1 MADQNIHINYS
12 VTDIERYLQGRM
24 SAKEMHDM
32 ERAALQD
39 PFLADAIEGYSET
52 PFGQSHKHLNEITAL
67 LNAEKKDATVVVM
80 PVKKFNWL
88 SIAASVILIAGAGSA
103 SWYIFS
109 LNNHPANDEHIAQAT
124 VAKEQ
129 KADTLLQPAF
139 NDTTAAIAQNYTPPK
154 NAQQKN
160 NEPYKVTVDNLPA
173 TQPETIA
180 PSAESETLKISE
192 PENLD
197 TGKNKPL
204 VIQKDDIA
212 AAPVA
217 STQAPVSAKAKT
229 QNSFATADSVANRNK
244 SIQYFNNNLVNQF
257 KGRVTDNNNQPVANA
272 VINAGDDLRAVY
284 TDASGYFALTAPD
297 SLLNVTVSSLGFV
310 PAQAEIRSNFSN
322 NIAVLPDKQSL
333 SEVVVT
339 GYSTEKK
346 ALNKKA
352 ASDSLFP
359 AGGWES
365 FQDYVYKKL
374 HKKSDSTNNGGTLSG
389 DVEVEFLVRE
399 DGTPYN
405 FNVVKSLNHA
415 NDAQAIDIIKNGPR
429 WIGDRKN
436 KKAKVTI
443 PFQ

>member
-12 VTDIERYLQGRM
+12 VTDIERYLQGQM

-39 PFLADAIEGYSET
+39 PFLADAIEGYSEA
-52 PFGQSHKHLNEITAL
+52 PFEQSHQHLNDITAL
-67 LNAEKKDATVVVM
+67 LHAEKNDAKIVVM

-88 SIAASVILIAGAGSA
+88 SVAASVILIAGVGSV
-103 SWYIFS
+103 SWYLFS
-109 LNNHPANDEHIAQAT
+109 LNSNTANEKNIAQVT
-124 VAKEQ
+124 LEQ
-129 KADTLLQPAF
+129 KQSADTIFQPMS
-139 NDTTAAIAQNYTPPK
+139 NDTAAIAQNYALSK
-154 NAQQKN
+154 NLQKKN
-160 NEPYKVTVDNLPA
+160 RVPYKASDDNLNL
-173 TQPETIA
+173 TSTETIA
-180 PSAESETLKISE
+180 PLAKSETLKVTD

-197 TGKNKPL
+197 TGKNTPS
-204 VIQKDDIA
+204 VIQKEDIA
-212 AAPVA
+212 ATPVV
-217 STQAPVSAKAKT
+217 STQAPVSAKAKA
-229 QNSFATADSVANRNK
+229 QNLFATADSVANRNK
-244 SIQYFNNNLVNQF
+244 SLQYFNNNLVNQF

-272 VINAGDDLRAVY
+272 VINAADLRAVY

-310 PAQAEIRSNFSN
+310 PAQAEIRSNYSN

-333 SEVVVT
+333 SEIVVT

-352 ASDSLFP
+352 ATDSLFP

-365 FQDYVYKKL
+365 FQDYVYRKL
-374 HKKSDSTNNGGTLSG
+374 HKKSDSTNNGGTLTG

-429 WIGDRKN
+429 WVGDRKN

>member
-52 PFGQSHKHLNEITAL
+52 PFRQSHKHLNEITAL
-67 LNAEKKDATVVVM
+67 LNAEKKDATVVM
-80 PVKKFNWL
+80 IPVKKFNWL
-88 SIAASVILIAGAGSA
+88 SVAASVILIAGAGSA

-109 LNNHPANDEHIAQAT
+109 LNNRPANDEHIAQAT

-129 KADTLLQPAF
+129 KADTLLQPVF

-154 NAQQKN
+154 NAPQKN
-160 NEPYKVTVDNLPA
+160 NEHYKVTGDNLPA
-173 TQPETIA
+173 TQPERIA
-180 PSAESETLKISE
+180 PPAESETLKISE
-192 PENLD
+192 PENQD
-197 TGKNKPL
+197 ADKNKPS

-212 AAPVA
+212 AAPVV

-244 SIQYFNNNLVNQF
+244 SLQYFNNNLVNQF

-272 VINAGDDLRAVY
+272 VINAGDLRAVY

-310 PAQAEIRSNFSN
+310 PAQAEIRSNYSN

-333 SEVVVT
+333 SEIVVT

-352 ASDSLFP
+352 ATDSLFP
-359 AGGWES
+359 AGGWQS

-374 HKKSDSTNNGGTLSG
+374 HKKLDSTNNGATLTG

-405 FNVVKSLNHA
+405 FNVVKSLNQA